1 MKRVLIVGV
10 GALGGTIAARAI
22 SAGIP
27 VWLATNSIGSANA
40 LRSTGLQVSGVGR
53 KATASSVQV
62 AVLEQY
68 KQEAK
73 FDLILLAT
81 KAHDA
86 LGIAPFLAT
95 LLSPGGTL
103 LPIQNGSAPE
113 LIASQLGKNT
123 VLGGLS
129 NIGATMIKAGVY
141 EQRNAGHLLIGEL
154 SGGISGRAEQISDLL
169 GKAIEVRVTKNMRG
183 AIWSKL
189 LVNCS
194 VTTIG
199 AVSGQ
204 SMRQYMASRAG
215 KEVFRRAY
223 DEALSTALATGVQP
237 ERMIVDPIPPGWK
250 GCSVCGNEYDAWIDR
265 VIGGYGDVKSSM
277 LQDFEHGRRTEID
290 FINGYVAQLGSKA
303 GVLVS
308 MNAAITDLVHLIEQG
323 ESEPHPARLDDL
335 LKQTEKGAGVGSGG
349 TAPSSPAT

>member
-1 MKRVLIVGV
+1 MERVLIVGV

-27 VWLATNSIGSANA
+27 VWLATRSIGSANA
-40 LRSTGLQVSGVGR
+40 LRSTGLQVSGVGG
-53 KATASSVQV
+53 KATASSVQI
-62 AVLEQY
+62 AAAEEY
-68 KQEAK
+68 KQDAK
-73 FDLILLAT
+73 FELILLAT

-86 LGIAPFLAT
+86 LEIAPFLAT

-103 LPIQNGSAPE
+103 LPIQNGSVPE
-113 LIASQLGKNT
+113 LLASRLGENT

-129 NIGATMIKAGVY
+129 NIAATMIEPGVY

-154 SGGISGRAEQISDLL
+154 SGGVSGRAEQISGLL

-189 LVNCS
+189 ILNCS
-194 VTTIG
+194 VTTPG
-199 AVSGQ
+199 AIAGQ
-204 SMRQYMASRAG
+204 TMRQYMASRAG
-215 KEVFRRAY
+215 QEVFRRVY

-250 GCSVCGNEYDAWIDR
+250 GTSVPGNEYSVWIDQ
-265 VIGGYGDVKSSM
+265 VMGGYGDAKSSM
-277 LQDFEHGRRTEID
+277 LQDLERGRRTEID
-290 FINGYVAQLGSKA
+290 FINGYVAQLGRKA
-303 GVLVS
+303 GVPVS

-323 ESEPHPARLDDL
+323 KSEPHPARLKEL
-335 LKQTEKGAGVGSGG
+335 LKQVELLSF
-349 TAPSSPAT
+349 